1 MKIFEDQMKM
11 RCFQIYTGLQT
22 NLMQNPS
29 YNVVKT
35 GNEEVHE
42 DVAPPY
48 TWNYETKISY
58 SNGVETYSSEETTLN
73 GG

>member
-22 NLMQNPS
+22 NLMQNPT

-35 GNEEVHE
+35 GKEEVHE

-48 TWNYETKISY
+48 TWNYATKVS
-58 SNGVETYSSEETTLN
+58 
-73 GG
+73 